1 MPPCSWLTIGAL
13 AFALLPASAPG
24 AVGAIPASEL
34 EIAAVGDI
42 TLGRAGQYPPG
53 GSKQLLGRIARDLR
67 APVSLGNLE
76 TALVD
81 PSVAARLPAKCN
93 AKSPDCFL
101 FGAPTTYARGLRDVG
116 FTILNL
122 ANNHTNDYG
131 EVGQAWTVLALARA
145 GLRSTG
151 RPEQITVLKVRGLRV
166 AVLGFAPYSWASD
179 LRDLKKVRAL
189 VSAAAR
195 RADLVVVTMHIGA
208 EGSEHAH
215 VPRGA
220 ETYLGEP
227 RGNSRAFSHAAVD
240 AGADLVVG
248 HGPHVLRGM
257 EWYRGRLIAHSL
269 GNVSGYRTLN
279 MAGVLA
285 YSAILRVTLD
295 AEGEFVDARL
305 VPLRLVGQGT
315 PTRDP
320 GRRSFALIR
329 QLSKADFGRS
339 AVAVDADGRI
349 APRAP

>member
-1 MPPCSWLTIGAL
+1 M
-13 AFALLPASAPG
+13 
-24 AVGAIPASEL
+24 
-34 EIAAVGDI
+34 GDI

-101 FGAPTTYARGLRDVG
+101 FGAPMAYARGLRDVG
-116 FTILNL
+116 FTVLNL

-195 RADLVVVTMHIGA
+195 ARG
-208 EGSEHAH
+208 
-215 VPRGA
+215 PRGRHDA
-220 ETYLGEP
+220 HRCRRACSMRTFRAVQRRISGAARQLACVRP
-227 RGNSRAFSHAAVD
+227 RGSSTQAPISSSATARTSCAAWSGIAD
-240 AGADLVVG
+240 A
-248 HGPHVLRGM
+248 
-257 EWYRGRLIAHSL
+257 
-269 GNVSGYRTLN
+269 
-279 MAGVLA
+279 
-285 YSAILRVTLD
+285 
-295 AEGEFVDARL
+295 
-305 VPLRLVGQGT
+305 
-315 PTRDP
+315 
-320 GRRSFALIR
+320 
-329 QLSKADFGRS
+329 
-339 AVAVDADGRI
+339 
-349 APRAP
+349 